1 MISFV
6 FKWAT
11 KYVCLVAL
19 FLASFL
25 AIHAMASLVV
35 ALLSYSD
42 FGDIL
47 RSGFVVFSGFVTIG
61 LTIAVWSRY
70 DDHVE
75 HKKYNLET
83 TGVMIRKY

>member
-1 MISFV
+1 MIMFV
-6 FKWAT
+6 FKCAAR
-11 KYVCLVAL
+11 YVCLVAL

-35 ALLSYSD
+35 ALLSYLD
-42 FGDIL
+42 FVDIL

-61 LTIAVWSRY
+61 LAIAVWLSY

-83 TGVMIRKY
+83 TGVMIRR

>member
-1 MISFV
+1 MIRFV
-6 FKWAT
+6 FKCAAR
-11 KYVCLVAL
+11 YVCLVAL

-61 LTIAVWSRY
+61 LTIAVWSSY
-70 DDHVE
+70 DDYVE
-75 HKKYNLET
+75 HKKCNLET
-83 TGVMIRKY
+83 TGVMIRR

>member
-6 FKWAT
+6 FKCAT
-11 KYVCLVAL
+11 RYVCLVAL

-25 AIHAMASLVV
+25 AIHAMTSLVV

-42 FGDIL
+42 FVDIL

-61 LTIAVWSRY
+61 LALAVWSKY

-75 HKKYNLET
+75 HMKYNLEN
-83 TGVMIRKY
+83 TGVMIRRY